1 MSVQARSGSSQAHT
15 ARTWDRVKE
24 ALRRDW
30 EQTLF
35 DLGLSRGHCPYQKL
49 SDTIAQVAGVKPIP
63 DGKQKSR
70 RAS

>member
-1 MSVQARSGSSQAHT
+1 MSVQARSASSQAHP

-35 DLGLSRGHCPYQKL
+35 DLGLSHGHCPYQKL
-49 SDTIAQVAGVKPIP
+49 SDTIAQVAGARPIP